1 MLTVVVTEIE
11 YRKAESAFVDTP
23 RMTFVSAPNEEAP
36 LAAAVRETGAS
47 GVIVGPQPYNS
58 DLYRAL
64 LPGSILARFGV
75 GHDGIDK
82 AKATAAGILCTN
94 TPGTMVDSV
103 AELTIALLLAASRR
117 LLPMATEMRS
127 GVWNQQLG
135 FEVNGA
141 RLAVIGAGLIG
152 RRVAVMASAGFDM
165 RVTLCD
171 RSVHRKATYEVP
183 GVSVVATYDEAVD
196 GADFVSM
203 HIPGTEENRN
213 FLDSKRLGKLGPDTW
228 LLNTSRGSI
237 VDEAALYDVLV
248 QRSIGGAALDV
259 FAAEPYVPLAPDRD
273 LRTLDNVL
281 MLPHVGSY
289 TGAAGKRMA
298 ERAIHNVQAGIEGRY
313 AEMDLLN
320 PEVLERLQRKSL

>member
-1 MLTVVVTEIE
+1 MTTVIVTKIE
-11 YRKAESAFVDTP
+11 YRKAESTFVNTA
-23 RMTFVSAPNEEAP
+23 RMSFVSAPNEEDA
-36 LAAAVRETGAS
+36 LAAAIRETGAR
-47 GVIVGPQPYNS
+47 GVIVGPRPYTG

-64 LPGSILARFGV
+64 PSGGVLARFGV

-82 AKATAAGILCTN
+82 TKATAAGILCTN

-117 LLPMATEMRS
+117 LLPMAAEMRG

-135 FEVNGA
+135 LEVRGS

-152 RRVAVMASAGFDM
+152 RRVAVMASAGFGM
-165 RVTLCD
+165 RVILCD
-171 RSVHRKATYEVP
+171 RSAHKKASYEIP
-183 GVSVVATYDEAVD
+183 GVSIVPTYDQAVD

-213 FLDSKRLGKLGPDTW
+213 FLDSKRLSKLGPETW
-228 LLNTSRGSI
+228 LINTSRGSI
-237 VDEAALYDVLV
+237 VDETVLYDLLAA
-248 QRSIGGAALDV
+248 RSIGGAALDV
-259 FAAEPYVPLAPDRD
+259 FSLEPYVPVALDKD

-313 AEMDLLN
+313 DEMDLLN
-320 PEVLERLQRKSL
+320 SEVLYFLAT